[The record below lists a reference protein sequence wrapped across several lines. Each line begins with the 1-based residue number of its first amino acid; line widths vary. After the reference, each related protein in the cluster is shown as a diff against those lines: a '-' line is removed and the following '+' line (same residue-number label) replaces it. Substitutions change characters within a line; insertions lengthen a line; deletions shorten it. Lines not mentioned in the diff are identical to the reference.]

1 MKPKALTEG
10 ALLCGLSVIL
20 ALLCYYVPFMI
31 IFYIFI
37 PVPIVVLCRR
47 HGFGVSMISS
57 AAATLILF
65 LLVDVLSAATFGMY
79 LILVGCGLGYA
90 YFKEKSGFT
99 KMMAAYLSVLITL
112 LGMLVIAQLVTGQN
126 FIEMLSTELTAVG
139 NQVMDTYRSIGLL
152 SGDQLSQ
159 MQTILDQMLTSIKMT
174 IPLAFLMMPFF
185 IAWANVVVCDTLLKR
200 LKVPVTAM
208 PSLSQWRVPRSLK
221 TFLLIIVMFLLVVQ
235 IGGLTMIPEIYTYTL
250 MQIVYY
256 VYILMGVG
264 FLFWLVN
271 RKRKKESMGLKVL
284 IVAICLLVPFTSY
297 IISMLGVADIY
308 MNVRQLIEMKDGMKK

>member
-1 MKPKALTEG
+1 
-10 ALLCGLSVIL
+10 
-20 ALLCYYVPFMI
+20 
-31 IFYIFI
+31 
-37 PVPIVVLCRR
+37 
-47 HGFGVSMISS
+47 
-57 AAATLILF
+57 
-65 LLVDVLSAATFGMY
+65 
-79 LILVGCGLGYA
+79 
-90 YFKEKSGFT
+90 
-99 KMMAAYLSVLITL
+99 
-112 LGMLVIAQLVTGQN
+112 
-126 FIEMLSTELTAVG
+126 
-139 NQVMDTYRSIGLL
+139 
-152 SGDQLSQ
+152 
-159 MQTILDQMLTSIKMT
+159 
-174 IPLAFLMMPFF
+174 MMPFF

-221 TFLLIIVMFLLVVQ
+221 TFLLIIVVFLLVVE

-256 VYILMGVG
+256 VYILMGIG